1 MISYKD
7 IKEAQDILVEYWGN
21 DGEKV
26 IEECARTYPCK
37 GAMETFLDDCSL
49 CGSNRDGMVLSGIRA
64 FFSFFAPIFNKYIL
78 CFFIIFVTNHFNF
91 FPFPFDVLSISH

>member
-26 IEECARTYPCK
+26 IEECAR
-37 GAMETFLDDCSL
+37 
-49 CGSNRDGMVLSGIRA
+49 NRANG
-64 FFSFFAPIFNKYIL
+64 
-78 CFFIIFVTNHFNF
+78 
-91 FPFPFDVLSISH
+91 